1 MTLFIQ
7 QVVNGLILGGSY
19 TLIALGLTMIYG
31 ILYIANFAH
40 GPIYMFGAFVSYFLL
55 TRYGFG
61 FFPSMLISMVA
72 VALLGALI
80 ERVAFRPLRTAP
92 HANGFIA
99 ALGLYFIL
107 EEMAALFWGH
117 NYRTFPTVYP
127 QIVKFLGISLSLQRL
142 LVIVVTLILI
152 ALLYLVIQKT
162 TVGRTIRAVAQDSH
176 AALLVGISVDRVSA
190 FTFAIGSA
198 LAAAAGTLLGPI
210 FLVYPT
216 MGAAPIVKAFVVI
229 ILGGMGSI
237 TGAIFGGFI
246 LGIAESLGATYIS
259 STFMDLYAFAILLI
273 ILMFKPRGLM
283 G

>member
-31 ILYIANFAH
+31 ILYVANFAH

-61 FFPSMLISMVA
+61 FFPSMLISMVVIA
-72 VALLGALI
+72 GLGVLV
-80 ERVAFRPLRTAP
+80 ERLAFRPLRTAP

-107 EEMAALFWGH
+107 EETAAIFWGH

-127 QIVKFLGISLSLQRL
+127 QTVKFLGISLSLQRL
-142 LVIVVTLILI
+142 LVIVITVCLI

-237 TGAIFGGFI
+237 TGAILGGFI

-259 STFMDLYAFAILLI
+259 STFMDLYAFAIMII